1 MIYMGTG
8 ADYWPKTPRIDALMG
23 ERLRARGFE
32 GTRDQA
38 VCLYGTRSKKHA
50 LEYARDEHESHLRI
64 LMPQAGSVV
73 SWSPGARDLL
83 LCFENHLRDMHWGRL
98 FSYKGQRFETLVRDI
113 AGDVN
118 VAETYLSFGRQK
130 KAIGAMLDMF
140 LDEIDIMEHKVVDE
154 AGLFEALA
162 DHQGEI
168 WITGPCLVIPFEP
181 DLTHEQAMSPA

>member
-8 ADYWPKTPRIDALMG
+8 GDYWPNTPRIDALMG
-23 ERLRARGFE
+23 QRLRARGFE
-32 GTRDQA
+32 GTRDETI
-38 VCLYGTRSKKHA
+38 CLYGTRSKKHA

-64 LMPQAGSVV
+64 LTPQAGSVV

-83 LCFENHLRDMHWGRL
+83 LRFENHLRDMHWGRR

-118 VAETYLSFGRQK
+118 VAETYLSYVRQK

-140 LDEIDIMEHKVVDE
+140 LDDITIVEHKVVDDV
-154 AGLFEALA
+154 GLFDALGE
-162 DHQGEI
+162 HQGEL
-168 WITGPCLVIPFEP
+168 WITGPCLVTAFEP
-181 DLTHEQAMSPA
+181 DPTHEQETAPA